1 VAVPTAVVEM
11 LCVASVVEL
20 TDSELTPE
28 PVILGEGVGLPV
40 VTDGLINGVCESVV
54 QVVGLTDREP
64 VGEYDV
70 AAVFELLLLAEAEA
84 LEERSPE
91 RVFEPRADALRLLW
105 PDEVL
110 ETLID
115 RVPVPEAVDVVE
127 AVLLCVDV

>member
-1 VAVPTAVVEM
+1 M

-20 TDSELTPE
+20 TDSELTPD

-40 VTDGLINGVCESVV
+40 VTDGLINGVCECVV
-54 QVVGLTDREP
+54 QVVGLKDREP
-64 VGEYDV
+64 VVERV
-70 AAVFELLLLAEAEA
+70 PTAVFELLLLAEGEA

-91 RVFEPRADALRLLW
+91 RVFETRGEALRLLW
-105 PDEVL
+105 PEEVL
-110 ETLID
+110 ETVID